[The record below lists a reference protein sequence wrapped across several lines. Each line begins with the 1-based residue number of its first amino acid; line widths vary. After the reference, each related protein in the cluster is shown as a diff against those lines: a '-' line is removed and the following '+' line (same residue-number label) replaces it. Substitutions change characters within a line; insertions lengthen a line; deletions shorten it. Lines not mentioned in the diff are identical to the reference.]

1 MPGMVVRGLS
11 LRYKLMAALMIIPL
25 LGLTLF
31 LAMAKSIFER
41 DKIAYVFDSSLS
53 VSKTRAARVSSEI
66 ASMISVAQA
75 IVLNYRADTKNLAES
90 GTYFFDREP
99 KFEAF
104 RVYAW
109 NQETSKY
116 DLNVDL
122 TKPNGKRLLEGRDAI
137 IDDVVK
143 QAKARPVVVR
153 GLDSTA
159 DRIVLAARFGEVSD
173 LRHVI
178 AIAIFDATELAEV
191 FTDSGRHVSF
201 LSRKDTGGVVLGA
214 DLQAVNWDPADI
226 WSTLSAKKTPEG
238 IEEIMVSKKDN
249 FLASFSEVGIADL
262 VVISMVEKRAALA
275 AVSVLLRKSALF
287 FVLVIAATM
296 IIAVFASRGMTF
308 ALSRLSEATQRVA
321 EGDFAVRVEVGAG
334 GEIGQLAKS
343 FNTMAGE
350 VSRLMLETA
359 EKARMES
366 ELATARTVQETLF
379 PESFQHLGAVE
390 IAGHYVPAS
399 ECGGDWWFYC
409 ENGDKVYIW
418 VGDATGHGAPAALV
432 TSAARAV
439 VSVITSGPEMP
450 VGECL
455 RIMNRAIYDT
465 SKGKMMMTFFLAC
478 IDRSTGEVSYS
489 NASHE
494 APLVLRARGPND
506 GEAKRNDF
514 EPVIDVNNPRLGE
527 QPDRVFKESKLQLA
541 DGDIIVFYTDG
552 VIDLK
557 NTEAKQ
563 LGERRFIKMLAS
575 GLSGSTGLPHSL
587 GSIVQSLEDF
597 RTNVPLDDDV
607 TLILCRY
614 QSIAVDAKKG
624 AS

>member
-1 MPGMVVRGLS
+1 
-11 LRYKLMAALMIIPL
+11 MAALMIIPL

-90 GTYFFDREP
+90 GTYFFDREA

-109 NQETSKY
+109 NQVTSQY

-122 TKPNGKRLLEGRDAI
+122 SKPNGKRLLEGRDAI
-137 IDDVVK
+137 IDDALK

-153 GLDSTA
+153 SVEGTA
-159 DRIVLAARFGEVSD
+159 DRVVLAARFGEVSD

-178 AIAIFDATELAEV
+178 AIAVFDATELAEV
-191 FTDSGRHVSF
+191 FNDSGRHASF
-201 LSRKDTGGVVLGA
+201 LSRKDTGAVVLSA
-214 DLQAVNWDPADI
+214 SSRSTSWEPAEI
-226 WSTLSAKKTPEG
+226 WGTLSAKKTPEG
-238 IEEIMVSKKDN
+238 IEELMISRNDN
-249 FLASFSEVGIADL
+249 YLASFAEVGIGDL
-262 VVISMVEKRAALA
+262 VVISMVEKSAALA
-275 AVSVLLRKSALF
+275 AVAVLLRKSALF
-287 FVLVIAATM
+287 FILVIAVTM

-308 ALSRLSEATQRVA
+308 ALFRLSEATKRIA
-321 EGDFAVRVEVGAG
+321 EGDFAVRVEVGSG

-350 VSRLMLETA
+350 VSRLMRETA

-379 PESFQHLGAVE
+379 PESLQHLGAVE

-418 VGDATGHGAPAALV
+418 IGDATGHGAPAALV

-455 RIMNRAIYDT
+455 SVMNRAIYDT

-478 IDRSTGEVSYS
+478 IDRSSGVVSYS

-494 APLVLRARGPND
+494 APLVLRARGPAD
-506 GEAKRNDF
+506 GEAKRSDF
-514 EPVIDVNNPRLGE
+514 EPIIDVNNPRLGE

-541 DGDIIVFYTDG
+541 DGDTIVFYTDG
-552 VIDLK
+552 VVDLK
-557 NTEAKQ
+557 NPETKQ
-563 LGERRFIKMLAS
+563 LGERRFMKMLAS

-587 GSIVQSLEDF
+587 GTIVQALEDF

-614 QSIAVDAKKG
+614 QSTAAGLKEE